1 MGLVNMERLTEKKIG
16 NSYPLKDK
24 AAAKVGLFTDYDGF
38 YAYFE
43 AVNRLGEIEDIL
55 GDDYNLDRLNELVK
69 ADEEK
74 RCLIL
79 PCRVDDTVYHIT
91 TCKDFP
97 EVLDGTLYDDD
108 GGFGTA
114 TGLYCPCEL
123 NENCPFPIN
132 EDGSFDCEKHK
143 NTYAVFED
151 EVNEIF
157 ISDEGY
163 FAHLSYSGFVDFE
176 NFGKKI
182 FLTQEEAQQALK
194 EGDERDRQNI

>member
-1 MGLVNMERLTEKKIG
+1 M
-16 NSYPLKDK
+16 
-24 AAAKVGLFTDYDGF
+24 
-38 YAYFE
+38 
-43 AVNRLGEIEDIL
+43 
-55 GDDYNLDRLNELVK
+55 
-69 ADEEK
+69 
-74 RCLIL
+74 IL
-79 PCRVDDTVYHIT
+79 PCKLDDTVYHIT

-123 NENCPFPIN
+123 NRNCPFPID

-157 ISDEGY
+157 ISDKGY

-176 NFGKKI
+176 DFGKTV
-182 FLTQEEAQQALK
+182 FLTREETEQTMK
-194 EGDERDRQNI
+194 ERKANEKIKRDKQR